1 VVPRPRPADQLAA
14 FADEAVLGWPKSS
27 HPDVAER
34 VRRLPF
40 APALIFTARMAAAH
54 WHVRHDADGQ
64 LRLFRECFGDVP
76 FTRALVRFVAEG
88 PHHLPVG
95 EQLLFLLERLLV
107 EHADARDTGGL
118 TFDEAED
125 WVGAL
130 MGAGTL
136 VGQSAAHLLKEA
148 TLEEWLAFLVQ
159 NGLYHSFDLPD
170 HSLGRAYA
178 LFYEI
183 ARRDEARRHPEWRD
197 LDEWLR
203 AESGFDMLEQFAVGF
218 AAFAGSRALD
228 DNAPF
233 ASRAVIRRGYF
244 AASAAFRE
252 REDAIWQM
260 LAGDRARFQ
269 ADFAELGAEPRTLAW
284 FNTPFLG
291 RPFVVLPDGGLVL
304 SSPRSIATWCSDGF
318 YYRLL
323 NHASAA
329 GGGREVNALTSF
341 VGYLLETYA
350 YELLAWAYGPRPPG
364 GGVVWPEQLYGQKE
378 RTPDVVIDHGFDLV
392 LIEVV
397 ASRVRRP
404 TRVAGDLAAL
414 GEDLYRTVL
423 KKIGELDNCINAIL
437 GICGR
442 PSRAVIPGVDPA
454 LVRRVWPVLVTM
466 EGLAQH
472 EPLWSYIGE
481 HGGTHLR
488 QARVQPLTL
497 LDIADLEVLAGAV
510 RRGQS
515 LIAMLE
521 RKTSEF
527 WRRRDLPS
535 WLRGDPGAPRP
546 RGCGFTLERFERAT
560 AAAMN
565 MLDLPPGA

>member
-1 VVPRPRPADQLAA
+1 M
-14 FADEAVLGWPKSS
+14 SS
-27 HPDVAER
+27 HSDVAER

-40 APALIFTARMAAAH
+40 APAFIFTARMATAH

-64 LRLFRECFGDVP
+64 LRLFRERFGDVP
-76 FTRALVRFVAEG
+76 FTQALARFVAEG

-107 EHADARDTGGL
+107 EHADARDPGGL
-118 TFDEAED
+118 TFDEAEE

-136 VGQSAAHLLKEA
+136 VGQGAAHLLEEA
-148 TLEEWLAFLVQ
+148 PFVEWLAFLVQ

-170 HSLGRAYA
+170 HAVGRAYA

-183 ARRDEARRHPEWRD
+183 ARRDESRRHPEWRD
-197 LDEWLR
+197 FDEWLR
-203 AESGFDMLEQFAVGF
+203 ADSNFDTLEQFAVGF
-218 AAFAGSRALD
+218 ATYAGSRALD
-228 DNAPF
+228 EDAPF
-233 ASRAVIRRGYF
+233 DSRAVIRRGYF
-244 AASAAFRE
+244 SPSAFRE
-252 REDAIWQM
+252 REDAIWEM
-260 LAGDRARFQ
+260 LTGDRARFR
-269 ADFAELGAEPRTLAW
+269 AEFAELGAEPRTLAW

-291 RPFVVLPDGGLVL
+291 HPFVALPGGIFVL

-329 GGGREVNALTSF
+329 GGSREVNAFTAF

-350 YELLAWAYGPRPPG
+350 YELLAWAHGPRPAG
-364 GGVVWPEQLYGQKE
+364 GGVVWPEQLYGQGE
-378 RTPDVVIDHGFDLV
+378 RTSDVLIDHGFDLV

-397 ASRVRRP
+397 ASRIRRP

-423 KKIGELDNCINAIL
+423 KKIGELDNCIDAVL
-437 GICGR
+437 GTGGE
-442 PSRAVIPGVDPA
+442 PPRAVIEGVDPA

-466 EGLAQH
+466 EGLVQH
-472 EPLWSYIGE
+472 EPLWSYIAE
-481 HGGTHLR
+481 NSRNQLE
-488 QARVQPLTL
+488 QARVQALTL

-510 RRGQS
+510 HRGES

-521 RKTSEF
+521 RKTSGL
-527 WRRRDLPS
+527 WRRRDLAS
-535 WLRGDPGAPRP
+535 WLRGDPGSPRA
-546 RGCGFTLERFERAT
+546 RGCGFTIERFERAT
-560 AAAMN
+560 STAMD
-565 MLDLPPGA
+565 MLDLPAGS